1 MNITTGYVV
10 TLIKLGF
17 LVAALSI
24 TGCVSNAPKSA
35 NSENPAAASQQH
47 IKLAL
52 KYIGSDNRDLAR
64 VHLEKAAKHRSRS
77 AQLYNAYALLYQSE
91 QEFKLAEEF
100 YQKALGRN
108 KGYTLARY
116 NFAAFLYNQ
125 GRLAEAREQITLVSE
140 DFGYERRA
148 QAFYIL
154 GLTQKRM
161 GDNPQALESFEKATQ
176 LSSGFPPP
184 FLEAAELYYQQKNF
198 PLSKLAL
205 DRFRRLSQPTAQS
218 LWLAVRVEERF
229 GNLDK
234 AASEGLKLKNLFP
247 YSQENLAYQ
256 AWLKKIN

>member
-1 MNITTGYVV
+1 MKVTTGYVV
-10 TLIKLGF
+10 KLVKLGF
-17 LVAALSI
+17 LVAALSV
-24 TGCVSNAPKSA
+24 TGCVSDGPKSA
-35 NSENPAAASQQH
+35 NSENPKAASQQH

-52 KYIGSDNRDLAR
+52 KYIGSGNRDLAR
-64 VHLEKAAKHRSRS
+64 VHLDKAEKFKSRS

-91 QEFKLAEEF
+91 QEFKLAEEY
-100 YQKALGRN
+100 YQKALSKN
-108 KGYTLARY
+108 KKYTLARY

-125 GRLAEAREQITLVSE
+125 GRLAAAREQIKLVSE
-140 DFGYERRA
+140 DLGYERRT

-161 GDNPQALESFEKATQ
+161 GDNSQALESFEKATQ

-184 FLEAAELYYQQKNF
+184 FIEAAKLYFQQKDY

-205 DRFRRLSQPTAQS
+205 DRFRQLSAPTAQS

-229 GNLDK
+229 GNRDK

-256 AWLKKIN
+256 AWLKQ

>member
-1 MNITTGYVV
+1 MKLATGYVG
-10 TLIKLGF
+10 TLVKLVF
-17 LVAALSI
+17 LVAALI
-24 TGCVSNAPKSA
+24 TVTGCVSDGPKSA
-35 NSENPAAASQQH
+35 NAENPDAASQQH

-64 VHLEKAAKHRSRS
+64 VHLKKAAKYRSRS

-91 QEFKLAEEF
+91 QEFKLAEEYF
-100 YQKALGRN
+100 RKALAKN
-108 KGYTLARY
+108 KKYTLAGY

-125 GRLAEAREQITLVSE
+125 GRLAEARDQIKWVSE
-140 DFGYERRA
+140 DLGYERRA

-161 GDNPQALESFEKATQ
+161 GDSRLALESFEKATQ
-176 LSSGFPPP
+176 LSSGFPAPYI
-184 FLEAAELYYQQKNF
+184 EAAELYFQQENY
-198 PLSKLAL
+198 PLAKLAL
-205 DRFRRLSQPTAQS
+205 DRFRQLAAPTAQS

-229 GNLDK
+229 GNRDK

-256 AWLKKIN
+256 AWLKQ